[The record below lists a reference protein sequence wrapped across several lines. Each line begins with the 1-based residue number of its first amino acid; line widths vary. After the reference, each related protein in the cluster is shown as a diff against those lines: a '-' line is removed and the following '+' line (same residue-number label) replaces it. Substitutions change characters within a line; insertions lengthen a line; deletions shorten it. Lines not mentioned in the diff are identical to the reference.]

1 MTVPPALRPA
11 GCAVRSERDP
21 AAMMRT
27 SARTRLSFAAALSV
41 LVAAILFHP
50 TSRAADPAVVTAHP
64 VTMSRTGGERFGHLL
79 WRGGLVLDSPD
90 PAFGGFSGLLLGADG
105 RDMLAVSDLGRWW
118 RARLIYDARGH
129 LSGLRDPAG
138 PWPVL
143 SSRGAPLRGGWRD
156 AEALAPWDGRRT
168 GGPVLVGFERRERVA
183 VYDWGARGR
192 KANARYL
199 FLPKEVGQ
207 APRNGEME
215 GLARF
220 WNGPRAGWLIAA
232 AEKGFTSAGD
242 VRAWLWRGRRV
253 VPFAI
258 RRKGEFRITDIA
270 VLPSGRGFVTLERR
284 FKRSLT
290 VLPAFTMR
298 LFRSGDIGRGAVLDG
313 VELMEASWPLHA
325 IDNMEGLSV
334 HRAGGELRLT
344 VISDDNFNRSLQ
356 RTLLFQFALPVE
368 KLNRL
373 LDGGKG

>member
-1 MTVPPALRPA
+1 MIRI
-11 GCAVRSERDP
+11 
-21 AAMMRT
+21 
-27 SARTRLSFAAALSV
+27 SARTLLSLAAMLLV
-41 LVAAILFHP
+41 LLAVTVPFRAG
-50 TSRAADPAVVTAHP
+50 SRAAGPAVVTAFP

-129 LSGLRDPAG
+129 LSGLRDPDG

-183 VYDWGARGR
+183 LYDWGGRGR
-192 KANARYL
+192 KAKARYL
-199 FLPKEVGQ
+199 FLPKAIGRGR
-207 APRNGEME
+207 RNGEME

-220 WNGPRAGWLIAA
+220 WSGSRAGWLIAA
-232 AEKGFTSAGD
+232 AEKGFTPAGD
-242 VRAWLWRGRRV
+242 VRAWTWRGRRV

-284 FKRSLT
+284 FKRSLA
-290 VLPAFTMR
+290 VLPAFAMR
-298 LFRSGDIGRGAVLDG
+298 LFRTEDIARGAVLDG
-313 VELMEASWPLHA
+313 VDLMEASWPLHA

-334 HRAGGELRLT
+334 HRTGEELRLT

-356 RTLLFQFALPVE
+356 RTLLFQFALPMKE
-368 KLNRL
+368 LERL